1 MAARHALVTGDPT
14 VGNPAL
20 LYDGLVSLREWA
32 LAQGIHPQTAY
43 RWYREGKPPVPAR
56 KMGKLMLVGDLAQ
69 SAAPGPHHTVV
80 SARVSAG
87 DQRTDLDRQVA
98 RVVSWATEHGYS
110 VDQVVTEVGPALN
123 GQSRTFLALLPDR
136 SVDTILVEHRDRC
149 CRLGAEY
156 VETAREAEGRRLVV
170 VDPSERDDDLVRDAT
185 ELLASLCARLD
196 GRRSAANRARRA
208 VEVACKEAV
217 A

>member
-1 MAARHALVTGDPT
+1 
-14 VGNPAL
+14 
-20 LYDGLVSLREWA
+20 
-32 LAQGIHPQTAY
+32 
-43 RWYREGKPPVPAR
+43 
-56 KMGKLMLVGDLAQ
+56 
-69 SAAPGPHHTVV
+69 
-80 SARVSAG
+80 
-87 DQRTDLDRQVA
+87 
-98 RVVSWATEHGYS
+98 VSWATEHGYS
-110 VDQVVTEVGPALN
+110 VDQVVTKVGSAVN
-123 GQSRTFLALLPDR
+123 GQSRKFLALLWDR

-156 VETAREAEGRRLVV
+156 VETARETEGLRLVV

-196 GRRSAANRARRA
+196 GRPSAANRARRA